1 MSEMLAN
8 DLRAQY
14 KNAFKTIRAITEAF
28 PEDRWRVPHG
38 DIYYIPSRIAYHL
51 AVFIDGVVCGGFD
64 DKEFLSKLPYGNW
77 YDAKAEALPDR
88 TEFLTYFDGIL
99 SRAEKVLAVLNDEI
113 LASPT
118 EPEKLRFSASKL
130 GLHIMV
136 MRELSAHTG
145 ELNKMLIENGK
156 EDIWF

>member
-1 MSEMLAN
+1 MSEILAN

-14 KNAFKTIRAITEAF
+14 KNAFKTIRGIAEVF

-51 AVFIDGVVCGGFD
+51 AVFIDGAVAGRFD
-64 DKEFLSKLPYGNW
+64 DKEFFSKLPYGNW
-77 YDAKAEALPDR
+77 YDAKAEELPDR
-88 TEFLTYFDGIL
+88 TEFLTYLDVIL
-99 SRAEKVLAVLNDEI
+99 GRAEKALAGLNDELLI
-113 LASPT
+113 SLT
-118 EPEKLRFSASKL
+118 EPEKSRFGASKM
-130 GLHIMV
+130 GMHIMV